1 MFLKEKGLLLS
12 VKNRRAY
19 VLEERSL
26 RYVPKDCLVAFHT
39 KRYSVPYRQA
49 GKRIEVLADSEM
61 IKIYYG
67 GELVCCHP
75 RLEET
80 LRAAATNARW
90 RHRDQASLYLG
101 VSFLLARDPTS
112 ALLPLTGA
120 TASVVR
126 PVAERFHGRH
136 ELKRHADG
144 LERCIGCCLCE
155 AACPTG
161 AIHVEAAENDPQHP
175 TSPGERYASVYEV
188 NLMRCVF
195 CGDCE
200 TACPVE
206 AVVLGHDFELATY
219 TREGFL
225 WKKEELLKP
234 VKANVIV
241 RTE

>member
-80 LRAAATNARW
+80 LRSSVDRTHYSGLIKEAKPAEALQDNVKV
-90 RHRDQASLYLG
+90 RD
-101 VSFLLARDPTS
+101 LA
-112 ALLPLTGA
+112 
-120 TASVVR
+120 V
-126 PVAERFHGRH
+126 
-136 ELKRHADG
+136 
-144 LERCIGCCLCE
+144 
-155 AACPTG
+155 
-161 AIHVEAAENDPQHP
+161 
-175 TSPGERYASVYEV
+175 
-188 NLMRCVF
+188 
-195 CGDCE
+195 
-200 TACPVE
+200 
-206 AVVLGHDFELATY
+206 
-219 TREGFL
+219 
-225 WKKEELLKP
+225 
-234 VKANVIV
+234 
-241 RTE
+241 